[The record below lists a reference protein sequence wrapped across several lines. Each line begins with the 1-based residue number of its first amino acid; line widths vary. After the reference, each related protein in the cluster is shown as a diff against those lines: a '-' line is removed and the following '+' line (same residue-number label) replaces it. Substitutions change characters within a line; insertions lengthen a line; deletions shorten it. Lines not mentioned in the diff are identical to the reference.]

1 MHASHPIS
9 YEHGKRA
16 IHTWMKMWRCVSTL
30 RALALAAERWIR
42 ACVAAVQRCL
52 KLEEGVHWRTEVGPL
67 EEIVPRTTL
76 SCGPSIRAVQE
87 CPQHGI
93 RWRRLC
99 DHMLP
104 RGMHV
109 PSGRSMSARGVRAEP
124 IGNTG
129 QRRSVSWMHAAR
141 YGAAS
146 GVGAWRS
153 SSSRRREA
161 RSYMCQKQA
170 RYAARQRNPNEL
182 IGRGAPGCPGAER
195 GLPRGSC
202 ACGLSQ
208 RFRHGR
214 VPGSAL
220 ARRAATQ
227 W

>member
-1 MHASHPIS
+1 MDENVALCKHLAS
-9 YEHGKRA
+9 
-16 IHTWMKMWRCVSTL
+16 VSTGSRTMDPRL
-30 RALALAAERWIR
+30 CGSSTKVSEAGGRW
-42 ACVAAVQRCL
+42 L
-52 KLEEGVHWRTEVGPL
+52 HWRTEVGPL
-67 EEIVPRTTL
+67 EEIVPRTAL

-109 PSGRSMSARGVRAEP
+109 PSGRSMSARGVRIEP
-124 IGNTG
+124 IAATG

-170 RYAARQRNPNEL
+170 RYMAPAIARPPTSRLAEELWAARSKY
-182 IGRGAPGCPGAER
+182 GAER
-195 GLPRGSC
+195 GHRSDG
-202 ACGLSQ
+202 
-208 RFRHGR
+208 
-214 VPGSAL
+214 
-220 ARRAATQ
+220 
-227 W
+227 